1 MIRYLQWLAISG
13 VWGPL
18 AVLAVWLAM
27 TMLLPESAEW
37 GLVVVG
43 FVLAIAAAH
52 ALAVSSVVGLFLLAT
67 KNTSRVTATAA
78 SSAIGAVC
86 AAFVLGRIYF
96 NIGG

>member
-18 AVLAVWLAM
+18 AVLAVWLAITTPM
-27 TMLLPESAEW
+27 PESAGW
-37 GLVVVG
+37 GLATAG
-43 FVLAIAAAH
+43 LILAIAAAH

-67 KNTSRVTATAA
+67 KNTSRVPATAT
-78 SSAIGAVC
+78 SSAIGAVS
-86 AAFVLGRIYF
+86 AAVVLGRIYF